1 MAADLVF
8 ALAKE
13 ITQAAV
19 VEGVADNKRE
29 VSHHHQQSLSH
40 FCAHP
45 WYEVCVVHDLPACV
59 AEPQSTLGK
68 DAYQKWHVRKRG
80 VSC

>member
-1 MAADLVF
+1 MAVDLVF

-13 ITQAAV
+13 IMQEVV
-19 VEGVADNKRE
+19 VEGVADDE
-29 VSHHHQQSLSH
+29 QEGSHHHQQSLSH
-40 FCAHP
+40 FHAHL
-45 WYEVCVVHDLPACV
+45 WYGVFEVHDLPACV
-59 AEPQSTLGK
+59 AKPQSTLGK